1 MSTLRVDTLQ
11 TTDSSFSIDVA
22 DLQVAESIAVDLA
35 NVIDPLKGA
44 ALVGYKGRTV
54 TERLGNTVNVLDSH
68 GGIPGADPT
77 GVLDSLAAFNAARD
91 AVQTGGDFTGGT
103 IVIPKGTYKLSN
115 SWVFTA
121 DASGVHNITLQGDGV
136 LTTTLDFT
144 TAPASSDG
152 VVFTGAGAHAVVK
165 GFMIKAARRDGLS
178 FSTGHQFSVQEM
190 RIQNCVRHG
199 LAYDDTFMCSISDV
213 WSTTN
218 GGNGVNFNQK
228 HTSITAYR
236 LYTNDNTGIG
246 LAINGMTYSSFVS
259 CGSDNNSKGYSISN
273 VRGVSFISCG
283 CEANLT
289 DGWFVFSSN
298 ASQGTLPVEFRYVH
312 GLELIGCVA
321 YFNSFGNPGL
331 FGNFITVDANDA
343 NPIQFSMKGCGS
355 ARANVADFSVV
366 IDGTGGPV
374 GYRDDDGDHDAPYAI
389 TGSVV
394 ANGYLESI
402 IPSGS
407 SLALTSTVTRNITSI
422 TLPAGDWD
430 VDGTVLFT
438 PTGSTTVTGYYS
450 GISTTSGALPG
461 EQDYMTGGVGYTR
474 AATAATF
481 NLRSPTTRIRSTGAT
496 VIYLVA
502 QAAFGTSTLVAC
514 GKLTARKI

>member
-1 MSTLRVDTLQ
+1 MSTLRVDTLE
-11 TTDSSFSIDVA
+11 TTDSSFSVGVA
-22 DLQVAESIAVDLA
+22 DLQATNNTVLNLA
-35 NVIDPLKGA
+35 NNTDPTKGA

-54 TERLGNTVNVLDSH
+54 ALRLGDTVSVLDY
-68 GGIPGADPT
+68 GADPT
-77 GVLDSLAAFNAARD
+77 GVADSLAAFNLARN

-103 IVIPKGTYKLSN
+103 IVIPKGTYKLSGP
-115 SWVFTA
+115 WVFTA
-121 DASGVHNITLQGDGV
+121 NASGVHNITLKGDGV

-144 TAPASSDG
+144 TATAGTDG
-152 VVFTGAGAHAVVK
+152 VVFTGAGAHAVVT
-165 GFMIKAARRDGLS
+165 GFMIKGARRDGLS
-178 FSTGHQFSVQEM
+178 FSTGHQFAVKEM
-190 RIQNCVRHG
+190 RVQNCIRHG
-199 LAYDDTFMCSISDV
+199 IHYDDTFMCSISDV

-246 LAINGMTYSSFVS
+246 LAINGMTYSTFVS
-259 CGSDNNSKGYSISN
+259 CGSDNNIKGYSVSN

-289 DGWFVFSSN
+289 DGWYVFSSN
-298 ASQGTLPVEFRYVH
+298 ASQGTIPVEFRYVH
-312 GLELIGCVA
+312 GLELIGCA
-321 YFNSFGNPGL
+321 GYFNGVSSP
-331 FGNFITVDANDA
+331 GNFGCLLTAIANDA

-355 ARANVADFSVV
+355 RRANVADFSV
-366 IDGTGGPV
+366 ILAGTTGPI
-374 GYRDDDGDHDAPYAI
+374 GYRDDDGDHDGPYSI
-389 TGSVV
+389 TGTVV

-407 SLALTSTVTRNITSI
+407 SLSLTTGVTRNITSL

-430 VDGTVLFT
+430 IDGTVLYT
-438 PTGSTTVTGYYS
+438 PTSTTTVTGYYS
-450 GISTTSGALPG
+450 GISTTSNTLPN

-481 NLRSPTTRIRSTGAT
+481 NLRSPTTRIRSTGST
-496 VIYLVA
+496 VVYLVA
-502 QAAFGTSTLVAC
+502 QGVFGASTLVAC